1 VRRSARLGATS
12 STALPDLPTAA
23 GADAALKL
31 SNYAFVPNTAL
42 LASQP
47 AASEMSLE
55 ADEEAVEEGHND
67 DGLSTAA
74 VEDVAI
80 RRVSAVLLRRQQSN
94 SSNGSSSASD
104 IMSAAAAMAS
114 PKASAPGQGM
124 LYLHTDTTDEEEEEV
139 DVAPPVVR
147 PSGGSPL
154 VLNRHR
160 GNPRARDD
168 GDLSA
173 DDEGE
178 DQERVSMAMPAPPRC
193 LRFSAT
199 AGSMPAATAA
209 EALDASA
216 SVGVDGDGE
225 VSPLS
230 VFARVMAGLLTAT
243 IAAKTTET
251 QTNVQG
257 DAPCG
262 IVVVDN
268 NEVTGMELRRGRSA
282 VKSPVPARRRSSRGS
297 AVGRPPRRSTTQ

>member
-1 VRRSARLGATS
+1 
-12 STALPDLPTAA
+12 LPTAA

-55 ADEEAVEEGHND
+55 ADEEAVEEGHN

-114 PKASAPGQGM
+114 PKAKAPGQGL

-139 DVAPPVVR
+139 DVVPPVVR

-160 GNPRARDD
+160 GEARDD

-178 DQERVSMAMPAPPRC
+178 DQERVSMGMPAPPRC
-193 LRFSAT
+193 LRFSAA
-199 AGSMPAATAA
+199 AGSIPAATAA

-216 SVGVDGDGE
+216 AVGVDGDGE

-251 QTNVQG
+251 QANVQ
-257 DAPCG
+257 DDAAPCV
-262 IVVVDN
+262 IVEVDN
-268 NEVTGMELRRGRSA
+268 TEGTGMELRRGRSA